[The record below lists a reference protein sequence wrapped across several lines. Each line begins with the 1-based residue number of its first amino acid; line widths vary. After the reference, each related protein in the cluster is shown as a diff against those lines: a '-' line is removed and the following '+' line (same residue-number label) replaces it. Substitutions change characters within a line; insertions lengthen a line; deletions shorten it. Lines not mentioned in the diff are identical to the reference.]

1 MGQTERSGKRLQ
13 CRQKRIHELKKL
25 AERGTEEAIAV
36 MRFES
41 ITIDEVKLS
50 RDMCTER

>member
-1 MGQTERSGKRLQ
+1 MGQTERSGKR
-13 CRQKRIHELKKL
+13 HELKKL

-50 RDMCTER
+50 SDMCTER